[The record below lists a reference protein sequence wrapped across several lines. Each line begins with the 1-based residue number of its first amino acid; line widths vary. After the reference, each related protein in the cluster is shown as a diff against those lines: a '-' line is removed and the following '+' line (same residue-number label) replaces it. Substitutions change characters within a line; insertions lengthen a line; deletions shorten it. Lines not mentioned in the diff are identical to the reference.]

1 MPKGAISKVMTVD
14 GKQVYVIGSGDG
26 SDGSGAF
33 LFVDTI
39 SERDQ
44 FVTDKFVF
52 VRQAYKNDPTVNRG
66 WAVYIYDSS
75 AKVHWVKVMEE
86 ESVDGPWGVQAEILK
101 SCITKSQFIEYTNK
115 TDAAI
120 AELNSLIAFSKTAH
134 THSNKDILDELEEKY
149 GQLTYKGRSIA
160 GNSYLYDV
168 VVDGKLMWKDP
179 TDGEAAEVEVTYSLD
194 IATKFAKTVMVQE
207 GMLLDVVETNGAVST
222 FRFVESDGELIPVF
236 VGIEDG
242 FLIKEVTRIIELPEA
257 GPQYTNGLY
266 EVLPNG
272 SSISGIAGHI
282 YKCVAN
288 DEGYEWVDLTLGTSK
303 AIVGVG
309 STIILA
315 CFRETWN
322 KHVVMWKASD
332 ESVNVV
338 RTVVVRKIGS
348 APTSATDG
356 VVVFNDF
363 VTEGMV
369 KDTVPL
375 TKEQVFYGVFQFT
388 GCGSMIAPGTAES
401 NYIDW
406 STIKV
411 AIENNAADK
420 IFAEGDTVVLKHTKF
435 GTMEFKTIFVAG
447 SQVKLAATKSF
458 MNLEF
463 DGHERGMKLA
473 LDDARYDDAKKY
485 FEYKVEDGKETYGE
499 LLAGHDY
506 NPGETIN
513 KTVYEEATD
522 STNFPWTETYDP
534 IDGICHGNANWAGS
548 NVEQF
553 LNSDKLAG
561 WFTSNEAKSDLKGA
575 SYEDLDAGWLAGIV
589 DTDLRSVIS
598 GVRLPVTEDEV
609 IAPGKVWTM
618 IQGIQTKTSGSG
630 TSYTERMLKY
640 RDEDGTFKFAFPE
653 GINRSYNGSAFV
665 NDYLGVAPIII
676 LGDAE
681 DVEQPVVDIEA

>member
-66 WAVYIYDSS
+66 WAVYIYDSA

-134 THSNKDILDELEEKY
+134 THSNKDILDALEEKY

-168 VVDGKLMWKDP
+168 VVDGKLVWKDP

-194 IATKFAKTVMVQE
+194 IATKFSKTVMVQE
-207 GMLLDVVETNGAVST
+207 GMLLDIVETNGAVST

-242 FLIKEVTRIIELPEA
+242 FLVKEVTHIIELPAA

-266 EVLPNG
+266 EVVPNG
-272 SSISGIAGHI
+272 SSTSGIAGHLYTCI
-282 YKCVAN
+282 AN
-288 DEGYEWVDLTLGTSK
+288 EEGYEWVDLTFGTSK
-303 AIVGVG
+303 AVAGAGETIV
-309 STIILA
+309 LA
-315 CFRETWN
+315 CYRETWN
-322 KHVVMWKASD
+322 KNVVMWKASE

-338 RTVVVRKIGS
+338 RSVVVRKIGS
-348 APTSATDG
+348 APESATDG

-375 TKEQVFYGVFQFT
+375 TKDQVFYGVFQFT
-388 GCGSMIAPGTAES
+388 GCGSTIQAGHAEAV
-401 NYIDW
+401 YIDW
-406 STIKV
+406 ATIKTAV
-411 AIENNAADK
+411 ENGAADK
-420 IFAEGDTVVLKHTKF
+420 ILEVGDTIIVNHTKF
-435 GTMEFKTIFVAG
+435 GAMEFNVTFASG
-447 SQVKLAATKSF
+447 SQVKLAATKCF
-458 MNLEF
+458 ANLEF

-473 LDDARYDDAKKY
+473 SDDARYVEGKKY
-485 FEYKVEDGKETYGE
+485 FEYKVEDGKELYEE
-499 LLAGHDY
+499 LVAGQDY

-513 KTVYEEATD
+513 KTVYEETVG
-522 STNFPWTETYDP
+522 SNNFPWTETYDP
-534 IDGICHGNANWAGS
+534 INGICHGNATWKGS
-548 NVEQF
+548 NIEQY
-553 LNSDKLAG
+553 LNSDKLGG
-561 WFTSNEAKSDLKGA
+561 WFVTNDAKSDLKGS

-589 DTDLRSVIS
+589 DSDLREMIG
-598 GVRLPVTEDEV
+598 GVRLPVSLDEV

-618 IQGIQTKTSGSG
+618 ILGSTEISSENG
-630 TSYTERMLKY
+630 LKYTERQIQY
-640 RDEDGTFKFAFPE
+640 RDEDGSLKFADPE
-653 GINRSYNGSAFV
+653 GINRTYNGSAFV

-681 DVEQPVVDIEA
+681 DVEQPVVDITD